1 MHSLG
6 LPEKIIGSAPTRGI
20 LPEQTGHTGS
30 ATNGRDRSS
39 VMAACHIAVCDRN
52 AKFLHRTRLT
62 LPMVSST
69 SAQPDFRQL
78 CSTLT
83 YLPNCERIIEF
94 TCFRDRS
101 STCSAAKKTSPH
113 AHSKLACILL
123 PHDFLVRARLFACHN
138 FQCSIG
144 SMRPRWQCMSN
155 CHPYRDNECVLR
167 FIMTDHINDP
177 NVDSPGTYFFNS
189 KGRVVKRTI
198 YRHVKALEMDRGS

>member
-1 MHSLG
+1 MSHCG
-6 LPEKIIGSAPTRGI
+6 LRPECQILAQNASNAPHGLIDERTTRF
-20 LPEQTGHTGS
+20 S
-30 ATNGRDRSS
+30 ATLLYLDLLTELRAHHRIHLLSRS
-39 VMAACHIAVCDRN
+39 VLDMFRREENQPACA
-52 AKFLHRTRLT
+52 L
-62 LPMVSST
+62 
-69 SAQPDFRQL
+69 
-78 CSTLT
+78 
-83 YLPNCERIIEF
+83 
-94 TCFRDRS
+94 
-101 STCSAAKKTSPH
+101 
-113 AHSKLACILL
+113 KLACILL